1 MRCLNL
7 KLTYACTNCCSFCFS
22 SYLKDE
28 VIGEAGLL
36 REVED
41 GYRRG
46 CRELVLSGG
55 EPTLRPDVLR
65 NVMEHA
71 DEVGYQ
77 KYIIQTNG
85 SGFADHTDLIPML
98 KKFSEKTDVCI
109 SFSVHGHT
117 AQIHDEMSQT
127 SGAFEKLM
135 RAICRVQNETSCSIY
150 TNTVMSR
157 TNLPWLQ
164 DLALMLLTFQPEIMQ
179 FSMMHLKQPGPLSTG
194 LLEAAGAVHTLDGFV
209 DRSILRTEGIPY
221 CLLHGM
227 ETCVGESYWP
237 NTLDLYNRDS
247 ELMTD
252 FDQLGHGMRWKQPN
266 CQNCLM
272 DEICMGIWREHE
284 EEFSQLGVRPIR
296 KKGGLYDF

>member
-7 KLTYACTNCCSFCFS
+7 KLTYACTNRCSFCFS

-55 EPTLRPDVLR
+55 EPTLRPDTLR
-65 NVMEHA
+65 SVMERA
-71 DEVGYQ
+71 NEVGYQ

-85 SGFADHTDLIPML
+85 SGFADDANLVPML
-98 KKFSEKTDVCI
+98 GAFSKRADVCV
-109 SFSVHGHT
+109 SFSIHGHT
-117 AQIHDEMSQT
+117 AQIHDEMSRMP
-127 SGAFEKLM
+127 GAFEKLTCAM
-135 RAICRVQNETSCSIY
+135 RRVRDDTGCGIY

-157 TNLPWLQ
+157 MNLPWLQ
-164 DLALMLLTFQPEIMQ
+164 ELASMLLSFRPEIMQ

-194 LLEAAGAVHTLDGFV
+194 LLEAADAVRALDGIV
-209 DRSILRTEGIPY
+209 DRSILRTEGLPY
-221 CLLHGM
+221 CLLYGM

-252 FDQLGHGMRWKQPN
+252 FDQLGYGMRWKQAD
-266 CQNCLM
+266 CRDCLM
-272 DEICMGIWREHE
+272 DEICMGIWREHA
-284 EEFSQLGVRPIR
+284 EEFSRSGARPIGEGR
-296 KKGGLYDF
+296 RQ

>member
-7 KLTYACTNCCSFCFS
+7 KLTYACTNRCSFCFS

-28 VIGEAGLL
+28 AIGEVGLL

-55 EPTLRPDVLR
+55 EPTLRPDTLR
-65 NVMEHA
+65 RVMERA

-85 SGFADHTDLIPML
+85 SGFADHGDLVSIL
-98 KKFSEKTDVCI
+98 GKFSKRADVCV

-117 AQIHDEMSQT
+117 AQIHDEMSRT
-127 SGAFEKLM
+127 PGAFEKIM
-135 RAICRVQNETSCSIY
+135 RAIRRIRDEVGCGIY

-164 DLALMLLTFQPEIMQ
+164 ELASMLLSFQPEIMQ

-194 LLEAAGAVHTLDGFV
+194 LLEAANAVRTLDGVV
-209 DRSILRTEGIPY
+209 DRSVLRTEGIPY
-221 CLLHGM
+221 CLMYGM

-252 FDQLGHGMRWKQPN
+252 FDQLGHGMRWKQSD
-266 CQNCLM
+266 CRNCLM
-272 DEICMGIWREHE
+272 DKICMGIWREHA
-284 EEFSQLGVRPIR
+284 EEFSRSGARPIR
-296 KKGGLYDF
+296 EGGGL

>member
-7 KLTYACTNCCSFCFS
+7 KLTYACTNRCSFCFS

-55 EPTLRPDVLR
+55 EPTLRPDTLR
-65 NVMEHA
+65 SVMERA
-71 DEVGYQ
+71 NEVGYQ

-85 SGFADHTDLIPML
+85 SGFANDANLVPML
-98 KKFSEKTDVCI
+98 GTFSKRADVCV
-109 SFSVHGHT
+109 SFSIHGHT
-117 AQIHDEMSQT
+117 AQIHDEMSRT
-127 SGAFEKLM
+127 PSAFEKLTCAM
-135 RAICRVQNETSCSIY
+135 RRVRDETSCGIY

-157 TNLPWLQ
+157 MNLPWLQ
-164 DLALMLLTFQPEIMQ
+164 ELASMLLSFRPEIMQ

-194 LLEAAGAVHTLDGFV
+194 LLEAADAVRALDGIV
-209 DRSILRTEGIPY
+209 DRSILRTEGLPY
-221 CLLHGM
+221 CLLYGM

-247 ELMTD
+247 ELMTE
-252 FDQLGHGMRWKQPN
+252 FDQLGHGMRWKQAD
-266 CQNCLM
+266 CRDCLM
-272 DEICMGIWREHE
+272 DEICMGIWREHA
-284 EEFSQLGVRPIR
+284 EEFSRSGARPI
-296 KKGGLYDF
+296 GEG

>member
-7 KLTYACTNCCSFCFS
+7 KLTYDCTNRCSFCFS
-22 SYLKDE
+22 SCLKNE
-28 VIGEAGLL
+28 AIGEAGLL
-36 REVED
+36 REVEN

-55 EPTLRPDVLR
+55 EPTLRSDTLR
-65 NVMEHA
+65 RVMERA
-71 DEVGYQ
+71 GEVGYQ

-85 SGFADHTDLIPML
+85 SGLADHAELVPML
-98 KKFSEKTDVCI
+98 GRFSERADVSV

-117 AQIHDEMSQT
+117 AQIHDEMSRT
-127 SGAFEKLM
+127 PGAFEKLM
-135 RAICRVQNETSCSIY
+135 RAIRRVRDETGCGIY

-157 TNLPWLQ
+157 TNLPWLRE
-164 DLALMLLTFQPEIMQ
+164 LALTLLPFQPEIIQ

-194 LLEAAGAVHTLDGFV
+194 LLEAAKAVRALEGVV

-221 CLLHGM
+221 CLLYGM

-237 NTLDLYNRDS
+237 NTLDLYNRDA

-252 FDQLGHGMRWKQPN
+252 FDQLGHGMRWKRPD
-266 CQNCLM
+266 CRSCVM
-272 DEICMGIWREHE
+272 DEICMGIWREHG
-284 EEFSQLGVRPIR
+284 EEFSRLDVRPIR
-296 KKGGLYDF
+296 KGERL

>member
-7 KLTYACTNCCSFCFS
+7 KLTYDCTNRCSFCFS
-22 SYLKDE
+22 SCLKDA

-36 REVED
+36 QEVED

-46 CRELVLSGG
+46 CTELVLSGG
-55 EPTLRPDVLR
+55 EPTLRPDTLCR
-65 NVMEHA
+65 VMERA
-71 DEVGYQ
+71 GEVGYQ

-85 SGFADHTDLIPML
+85 SGFVDHADLVPML
-98 KKFSEKTDVCI
+98 GTLSERTDVCI

-127 SGAFEKLM
+127 PGAFEKLM
-135 RAICRVQNETSCSIY
+135 CAIRRIQNETRCGIY
-150 TNTVMSR
+150 TNTVISR
-157 TNLPWLQ
+157 MNLPWLRE
-164 DLALMLLTFQPEIMQ
+164 LASMLLSFQPEIMQ

-194 LLEAAGAVHTLDGFV
+194 LLEAAEAVRTLDGIV

-221 CLLHGM
+221 CLLYGM
-227 ETCVGESYWP
+227 EMCVGESYWP

-252 FDQLGHGMRWKQPN
+252 FDQLGHGMRWKQPE
-266 CQNCLM
+266 CRNCLM
-272 DEICMGIWREHE
+272 DEICMGIWREHA
-284 EEFSQLGVRPIR
+284 EEFSQSNVRPICEGR
-296 KKGGLYDF
+296 QL

>member
-7 KLTYACTNCCSFCFS
+7 KLTYTCTNRCSFCFS

-55 EPTLRPDVLR
+55 EPTLCLDTLHDVMR
-65 NVMEHA
+65 RA

-85 SGFADHTDLIPML
+85 SGFADCADLAPMIGEFAR
-98 KKFSEKTDVCI
+98 KADVAV
-109 SFSVHGHT
+109 SFSIHGHT
-117 AQIHDEMSQT
+117 AQIHDEMSRT
-127 SGAFEKLM
+127 PGAFEKLM
-135 RAICRVQNETSCSIY
+135 CAIHRVWAEGSCSIY

-157 TNLPWLQ
+157 TNLPWLR
-164 DLALMLLTFQPEIMQ
+164 DLALMLLPFQPEIMQ

-194 LLEAAGAVHTLDGFV
+194 LLEAASAVRALGGIV
-209 DRSILRTEGIPY
+209 DLSILRTEGIPY
-221 CLLHGM
+221 CLLYGM

-237 NTLDLYNRDS
+237 NILDLYNRDS

-252 FDQLGHGMRWKQPN
+252 FDQLGYGMRWKKPD
-266 CQNCLM
+266 CHACLM
-272 DEICMGIWREHE
+272 DEICMGIWREHA
-284 EEFSQLGVRPIR
+284 EEFLRSGIHPINER
-296 KKGGLYDF
+296 GLR

>member
-7 KLTYACTNCCSFCFS
+7 KLTYTCTNRCSFCFS

-55 EPTLRPDVLR
+55 EPTLCLDTLRDVMKR
-65 NVMEHA
+65 A

-85 SGFADHTDLIPML
+85 SGFADCADLAPIIGEFAR
-98 KKFSEKTDVCI
+98 KVDVAV
-109 SFSVHGHT
+109 SFSIHGHT
-117 AQIHDEMSQT
+117 AQIHDEMSRT

-135 RAICRVQNETSCSIY
+135 CAIHRVWAEGNCSIY

-157 TNLPWLQ
+157 TNLPWLR
-164 DLALMLLTFQPEIMQ
+164 DLALMLLPFQPEIMQ

-194 LLEAAGAVHTLDGFV
+194 LLEATSAVRALGDIV
-209 DRSILRTEGIPY
+209 DLSILRTEGIPY
-221 CLLHGM
+221 CLLYGM

-237 NTLDLYNRDS
+237 NILDLYNRDS

-252 FDQLGHGMRWKQPN
+252 FNQLGHGMRWKKPD
-266 CQNCLM
+266 CHACLM
-272 DEICMGIWREHE
+272 DEICMGIWREHA
-284 EEFSQLGVRPIR
+284 EEFSRLGIHPINGR
-296 KKGGLYDF
+296 G

>member
-7 KLTYACTNCCSFCFS
+7 KLTYACTNRCSFCFS

-36 REVED
+36 REVEE

-55 EPTLRPDVLR
+55 EPTLCPDTLL
-65 NVMEHA
+65 NVMKRA

-85 SGFADHTDLIPML
+85 SGFSNHVDLALRIGEFAR
-98 KKFSEKTDVCI
+98 KAEVAI
-109 SFSVHGHT
+109 SFSIHGHT
-117 AQIHDEMSQT
+117 SQIHDEMSGT
-127 SGAFEKLM
+127 PGAFEKLM
-135 RAICRVQNETSCSIY
+135 CAMHRVRDEGSCIIY

-157 TNLPWLQ
+157 TNLPWLP
-164 DLALMLLTFQPEIMQ
+164 DLARMLIPFQPEIMQ
-179 FSMMHLKQPGPLSTG
+179 FSMMHLKQPGPFSTG
-194 LLEAAGAVHTLDGFV
+194 LLEAANAVRALDGIV
-209 DRSILRTEGIPY
+209 DRAILRTEGIPY
-221 CLLHGM
+221 CLLYGM

-252 FDQLGHGMRWKQPN
+252 FDQLGYGMRWKKSG
-266 CQNCLM
+266 CRACLM
-272 DEICMGIWREHE
+272 DEICMGIWREHA
-284 EEFSQLGVRPIR
+284 EEFSRSGVRPICE
-296 KKGGLYDF
+296 GGSV